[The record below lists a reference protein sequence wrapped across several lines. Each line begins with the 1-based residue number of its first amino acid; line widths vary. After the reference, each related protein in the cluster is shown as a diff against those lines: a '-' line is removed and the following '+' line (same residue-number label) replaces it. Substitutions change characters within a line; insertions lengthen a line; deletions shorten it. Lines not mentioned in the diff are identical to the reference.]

1 MKYYYSIVLL
11 CCFGLNA
18 QNISKINK
26 DLKLSDSLIYPT
38 EIRIYNGGG
47 ITNYSSVFRMYKTAK
62 NRWKAEF
69 FEHYNEIA
77 GKVKLKTKR
86 KKLAATNDMEYVFKN
101 LLRSYILELP
111 SSDKIQWKL
120 QKRGKKIIELIVG
133 DAKGEVTYQN
143 SKHSVAILDGH
154 SYTVQIQSETWKKSH
169 TFSYDNPESYLKH
182 FPEIDE
188 LIYMNE
194 ILDIVKNEFNI
205 WKKK

>member
-1 MKYYYSIVLL
+1 MNYCYTIIFL

-26 DLKLSDSLIYPT
+26 DLKLSDSLTHPT
-38 EIRIYNGGG
+38 EIRIYTGGG
-47 ITNYSSVFRMYKTAK
+47 ITNYSSVFRMYKTSK
-62 NRWKAEF
+62 NKWKAEF
-69 FEHYNEIA
+69 LEHYDEIA
-77 GKVKLKTKR
+77 GEVKLKTKR
-86 KKLAATNDMEYVFKN
+86 KKISATHDLEFVFKN

-111 SSDKIQWKL
+111 SLETIQWKL
-120 QKRGKKIIELIVG
+120 QKRGEKTIELIVD

-143 SKHSVAILDGH
+143 STHNVAILDGH
-154 SYTVQIQSETWKKSH
+154 NYTVQVQSETWKKTH

-194 ILDIVKNEFNI
+194 ILNIVKNEFTI
-205 WKKK
+205 WKKN